1 MTALAA
7 GLDVIDAALNGA
19 RAGDQTAFAQ
29 LVAGNQSMVYSIA
42 LHFFNDRDRAADIA
56 QDVFL
61 KLYRSLADIQDG
73 RHLTHWL
80 RQVTSRRCIDVLRRS
95 RLRLVSL
102 DDAAELPATTRVPDP
117 FLFRRMNQ
125 HLASLPEAQR
135 MLVILRYQEELGPNE
150 ISDVVG
156 IPVNTVKSQLHR
168 ALRAL
173 RRKLEGS

>member
-7 GLDVIDAALNGA
+7 GPDVIDAALERA
-19 RAGDQTAFAQ
+19 RVGDHGAFAQ

-61 KLYRSLADIQDG
+61 KLYRCLADIQDG

-80 RQVTSRRCIDVLRRS
+80 RQVATRRCIDALRRS

-102 DDAAELPATTRVPDP
+102 DDAGELPAIPRTSDP
-117 FLFRRMNQ
+117 FLFRRMTE
-125 HLASLPEAQR
+125 HLAALPEAQR

-150 ISDVVG
+150 ISEVVG